1 MRTILLSCFL
11 ISSFHLTAQ
20 DIQAYQLYTKKGEKT
35 SFKKVVKHA
44 LQQDVILFGEQ
55 HNNAMAHW
63 IQLELV
69 KALHERDSIAIGAEM
84 LEADNQDEL
93 DDYMNRK
100 IDAKAFDT
108 LARLWSNYQTDYRPI
123 VDFARENN
131 LPFVAT
137 NIPRRYA
144 RLVYKRGFDALD
156 SLSNEEKGWIAPL
169 PVPYD
174 PSLPGYQKMMEMMP
188 DHANEN
194 FPKAQAIKDA
204 TMAHFMVKAI
214 QRTDNR
220 LIHLNGA
227 FHSNNFDGIYWYL
240 KQYAPDLNIGTI
252 STVEQA
258 EVARLDEENRG
269 LADFILVVDEDV
281 TKTY

>member
-1 MRTILLSCFL
+1 MRTILFLSFL
-11 ISSFHLTAQ
+11 ISSFHIAAQ
-20 DIQAYQLYTKKGEKT
+20 DIQAYQLYTKEGKKT
-35 SFKKVVKHA
+35 SFKKVVKQA
-44 LQQDVILFGEQ
+44 LNQDIILFGEQ
-55 HNNAMAHW
+55 HNNAIAHW

-69 KALHERDSIAIGAEM
+69 KSLHNRDSITIGAEM
-84 LEADNQDEL
+84 LEADNQKAL
-93 DDYMNRK
+93 DDYMNHK

-108 LARLWSNYQTDYRPI
+108 LARLWSNYKTDYRPV

-144 RLVYKRGFDALD
+144 RIVYKQGFEALD
-156 SLSNEEKGWIAPL
+156 SLSEQEKSWIAPL
-169 PVPYD
+169 PIAYEA
-174 PSLPGYQKMMEMMP
+174 SLPGYQKMMEMMP

-204 TMAHFMVKAI
+204 TMAHFIYQEMI
-214 QRTDNR
+214 RSGN
-220 LIHLNGA
+220 LFIHLNGA

-240 KQYAPDLNIGTI
+240 KKRDPDMNIGTI
-252 STVEQA
+252 STVQQEN
-258 EVARLDEENRG
+258 VAQLDKENEG

-281 TKTY
+281 TTTY